1 MFEWEGDFWW
11 FVARRRLARAL
22 LQAGGYLIVSVPAYS
37 WLWSKHDVALAHY
50 RRYTARMLQARLCE
64 AGFQVQRLSYALGVL
79 LPAIALAR
87 WLDRLRPGAPAATV
101 VPLPRW
107 LNRALIRL
115 QDWETRYLLRRRL
128 PFGVS
133 LVAVAQRE

>member
-1 MFEWEGDFWW
+1 
-11 FVARRRLARAL
+11 VR
-22 LQAGGYLIVSVPAYS
+22 
-37 WLWSKHDVALAHY
+37 
-50 RRYTARMLQARLCE
+50 
-64 AGFQVQRLSYALGVL
+64 RLSYALGVL

-101 VPLPRW
+101 IPLPRW

>member
-1 MFEWEGDFWW
+1 MERVSGGVEQRLTAFCFEGHRRRIHTFAGDC
-11 FVARRRLARAL
+11 VQGKPLARRPLLWVRA
-22 LQAGGYLIVSVPAYS
+22 
-37 WLWSKHDVALAHY
+37 VA
-50 RRYTARMLQARLCE
+50 LQARLCE
-64 AGFQVQRLSYALGVL
+64 AGFQVRRLSYALGAL
-79 LPAIALAR
+79 LPAIALMR

-101 VPLPRW
+101 IPLPHW
-107 LNRALIRL
+107 LNRTLIRL